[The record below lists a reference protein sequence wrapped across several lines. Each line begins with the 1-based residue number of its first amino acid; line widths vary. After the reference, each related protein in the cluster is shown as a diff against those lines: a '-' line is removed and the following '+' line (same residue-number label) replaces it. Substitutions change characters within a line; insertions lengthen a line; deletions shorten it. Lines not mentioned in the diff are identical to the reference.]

1 MEGKHCK
8 HRSTIDT
15 TARETGAV
23 APFTILVLDI
33 GHDPRSVEPFMSGEL
48 C

>member
-1 MEGKHCK
+1 MEGKHCE

-23 APFTILVLDI
+23 VPFTMLVLDI
-33 GHDPRSVEPFMSGEL
+33 VHDQTGVEPFMSSEL